1 LVLDLY
7 STALISIVVVIAGIA
22 SIKLNFPSA
31 IIEII
36 LGILLGN
43 FLGVGIEPWLDFLG
57 TFGGL
62 MLTFLAGTEVDLTL
76 LANRSKKQS
85 FTLGVVA
92 FTVPLAVEMIFLDLF
107 TDWSFLANLAISL
120 AMTSAAVAVVY
131 TLLLD
136 AGLLGS
142 NLSKLILAAT
152 FVNDFLTLIAINLL
166 SHTFNIFTIAFL
178 LAIPLML
185 WGLPKLLAYL
195 VASYGRR
202 SVEIELRFIFAIM
215 LTVSFLADA
224 GKMQAIFGAFILG
237 LLFANSIQSYD
248 DLLPKLRSV
257 TFSLFSPAFFIRAG
271 LLISLPVVLQNIPLI
286 LTLLGM
292 KMVSKFVG
300 TYPLC
305 RRWVPEAATFS
316 SMLLMTGLTI
326 GIITLTFG
334 KDMNFLNQTQ
344 FSIAMVSVILSAI
357 IPALIAKKFIPNE
370 RFLLKAR

>member
-1 LVLDLY
+1 MVLDLY
-7 STALISIVVVIAGIA
+7 STSLISIVVVIAGIA

-36 LGILLGN
+36 LGIFLGN

-76 LANRSKKQS
+76 LGNKAKKRS
-85 FTLGVVA
+85 FALGVIA
-92 FTVPLAVEMIFLDLF
+92 FTVPLAGEMIFLDLF
-107 TDWSFLANLAISL
+107 TDWSFLAILAISL
-120 AMTSAAVAVVY
+120 AMTSAAVAVIY

-136 AGLLGS
+136 AGLLGTS
-142 NLSKLILAAT
+142 LSKLILATT
-152 FVNDFLTLIAINLL
+152 FVNDLLTLIAINLL
-166 SHTFNIFTIAFL
+166 SHTVNIFTIAFFL
-178 LAIPLML
+178 SVPVIIL
-185 WGLPKLLAYL
+185 GLPKLLDYL
-195 VASYGRR
+195 VANYGRR

-224 GKMQAIFGAFILG
+224 GRMQAIFGAFILG
-237 LLFANSIQSYD
+237 LLFANSIHSYE

-271 LLISLPVVLQNIPLI
+271 LLISLPVVLQNIPFI
-286 LTLLGM
+286 LALLGM
-292 KMVSKFVG
+292 KMVLKFVG

-305 RRWVPEAATFS
+305 RRWIPEAAIFS

-334 KDMNFLNQTQ
+334 KDMNILNQTQ
-344 FSIAMVSVILSAI
+344 FSIAMISVILSAI
-357 IPALIAKKFIPNE
+357 IPALIAKKFVPMKNYP
-370 RFLLKAR
+370 AV